1 MPRGS
6 VDLCHCD
13 LEQKIKNVG
22 EYVLMF
28 ICLFFFFFFF
38 ALKRSIIG
46 T

>member
-28 ICLFFFFFFF
+28 ICLFS